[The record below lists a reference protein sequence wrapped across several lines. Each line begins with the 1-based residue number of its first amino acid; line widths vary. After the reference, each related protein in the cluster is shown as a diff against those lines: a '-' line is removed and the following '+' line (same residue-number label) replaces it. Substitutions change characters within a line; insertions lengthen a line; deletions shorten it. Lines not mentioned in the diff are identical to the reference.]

1 MPDLYIE
8 KKYCDMLRKIFKEY
22 CPLAEIWA
30 YGSRINGDAHAGS
43 DLDLAIINF
52 GEPNKNI
59 NRLRQIINDSNV
71 PFLVDLVEFKS
82 LPITFQNEI
91 KKNFIKF

>member
-8 KKYCDMLRKIFKEY
+8 KKYRDILRKIFKEY

-30 YGSRINGDAHAGS
+30 YGSRVKGNAHAGS
-43 DLDLAIINF
+43 DLDLAIIDF

-71 PFLVDLVEFKS
+71 PFLVDMVEFKS